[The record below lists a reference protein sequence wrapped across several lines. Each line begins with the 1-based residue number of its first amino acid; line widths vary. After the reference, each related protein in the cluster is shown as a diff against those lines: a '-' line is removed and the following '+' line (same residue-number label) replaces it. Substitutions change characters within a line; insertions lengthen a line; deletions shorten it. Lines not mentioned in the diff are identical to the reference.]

1 MVYFF
6 KFGDVFTVF
15 VEGKE
20 IVIAVYYI
28 KINIMTKQVKII
40 HEDEDL
46 LVINKPPGLVV
57 NRAES
62 VKVETL
68 QDWLENNVQ
77 SIKNRQFPSDWQAQL
92 PDDFTNEY
100 GTPEE
105 IFNSRTGL
113 AHRLD
118 KDTSGAML
126 IAKHP
131 GSLVNLLKQFRLRE
145 TQKKY
150 TCLTHG
156 KFALTKGEVNLP
168 IGRRFSNRK
177 LFAVVPDGRLALTKY
192 QVENFYSNFDLKK
205 LSLGSKLGN
214 EPNSKKKN
222 IKQKRFSLYDGFSLV
237 SCWPKTGRT
246 HQIRVHMAY
255 LKHPI
260 VGDKHYVGKKRVKL
274 DELWCKR
281 QFLHA
286 REIELIHPRSNKK
299 ARYIADLSD
308 DLMLLLTYLGI

>member
-1 MVYFF
+1 M
-6 KFGDVFTVF
+6 
-15 VEGKE
+15 
-20 IVIAVYYI
+20 
-28 KINIMTKQVKII
+28 NIQII
-40 HEDEDL
+40 HEDQDL

-57 NRAES
+57 NRAET

-68 QDWLENNVQ
+68 QDWLEN
-77 SIKNRQFPSDWQAQL
+77 SIEGIKNRNFPDDWRDLL

-105 IFNSRTGL
+105 IFESRTGL

-131 GSLVNLLKQFRLRE
+131 GSLVSLLRKFRLRE
-145 TQKKY
+145 IQKKY

-156 KFALTKGEVNLP
+156 KFAILKGEVNLP
-168 IGRRFSNRK
+168 LGRRQSNRK
-177 LFAVVPDGRLALTKY
+177 LFAVVPDGRPALTEY
-192 QVENFYSNFDLKK
+192 EVEQFYLEFDLKRFG
-205 LSLGSKLGN
+205 LDTGRSK
-214 EPNSKKKN
+214 EF
-222 IKQKRFSLYDGFSLV
+222 KQKRFSLYEGFSLV
-237 SCWPKTGRT
+237 NCWPKTGRT

-260 VGDKHYVGKKRVKL
+260 VGDQHYVGKKRVKL
-274 DELWCKR
+274 DSLWCQR

-286 REIELIHPRSNKK
+286 REIELTHPRSKK
-299 ARYIADLSD
+299 KVKYEAELTQDLI
-308 DLMLLLTYLGI
+308 LLLSYLLDI

>member
-1 MVYFF
+1 M
-6 KFGDVFTVF
+6 
-15 VEGKE
+15 
-20 IVIAVYYI
+20 
-28 KINIMTKQVKII
+28 KIEII
-40 HEDEDL
+40 HEDQDL

-62 VKVETL
+62 VKVATL
-68 QDWLENNVQ
+68 QDWLEEN
-77 SIKNRQFPSDWQAQL
+77 IEGIGKRKFPEGWQEQL
-92 PDDFTNEY
+92 PKDFTGEY

-105 IFNSRTGL
+105 IFESRTGL

-118 KDTSGAML
+118 KETSGAML

-131 GSLVNLLKQFRLRE
+131 GSLVNLLRQFRLRE

-156 KFALTKGEVNLP
+156 KFAMSNGEVNLP
-168 IGRRFSNRK
+168 IGRRPSNRK
-177 LFAVVPDGRLALTKY
+177 LFAVVPDGREALTKY
-192 QVENFYSNFDLKK
+192 EVEEFYPKFDLEK
-205 LSLGSKLGN
+205 LITANLNASQTSYSKPQNL
-214 EPNSKKKN
+214 
-222 IKQKRFSLYDGFSLV
+222 KQKRFSLYEGFSLV

-260 VGDKHYVGKKRVKL
+260 VGDKSYVGKKRTKL
-274 DELWCKR
+274 DNLWCER

-286 REIELIHPRSNKK
+286 REIELTHPRSGQRVK
-299 ARYIADLSD
+299 YTADLSD
-308 DLMLLLTYLGI
+308 DLMLSLTFVSFGL